1 MKQSDSLAMLNKNS
15 TASTQSKHVKTS
27 SGKTTVD
34 PSKWKTSSEISAKQF
49 MKEDSQSK
57 NRANKMKG
65 NLSEDDEKVEKT
77 ISESNSP
84 MGDFQ
89 KNDVRLRNGSEE
101 SIKNQ

>member
-1 MKQSDSLAMLNKNS
+1 
-15 TASTQSKHVKTS
+15 
-27 SGKTTVD
+27 
-34 PSKWKTSSEISAKQF
+34 

-57 NRANKMKG
+57 SRANKMKG

-89 KNDVRLRNGSEE
+89 KNDMRLRNGSE
-101 SIKNQ
+101 

>member
-1 MKQSDSLAMLNKNS
+1 
-15 TASTQSKHVKTS
+15 
-27 SGKTTVD
+27 
-34 PSKWKTSSEISAKQF
+34 

-65 NLSEDDEKVEKT
+65 NLSEADEKVEKT

-89 KNDVRLRNGSEE
+89 KNDVRFENASEE

>member
-1 MKQSDSLAMLNKNS
+1 
-15 TASTQSKHVKTS
+15 
-27 SGKTTVD
+27 
-34 PSKWKTSSEISAKQF
+34 

-89 KNDVRLRNGSEE
+89 KNDVRLGNGSEE

>member
-1 MKQSDSLAMLNKNS
+1 
-15 TASTQSKHVKTS
+15 
-27 SGKTTVD
+27 
-34 PSKWKTSSEISAKQF
+34 
-49 MKEDSQSK
+49 
-57 NRANKMKG
+57 MKG

-89 KNDVRLRNGSEE
+89 KNDMRLQNGSEE

>member
-1 MKQSDSLAMLNKNS
+1 
-15 TASTQSKHVKTS
+15 
-27 SGKTTVD
+27 
-34 PSKWKTSSEISAKQF
+34 

-89 KNDVRLRNGSEE
+89 KNDMRLRNGSEE

>member
-1 MKQSDSLAMLNKNS
+1 
-15 TASTQSKHVKTS
+15 
-27 SGKTTVD
+27 
-34 PSKWKTSSEISAKQF
+34 

-57 NRANKMKG
+57 SRANKMKG

-89 KNDVRLRNGSEE
+89 KNDVRLGNVSEE

>member
-1 MKQSDSLAMLNKNS
+1 MKQSDLHAMLNKNS

-34 PSKWKTSSEISAKQF
+34 PSKWKTSSEVNEKRF

-57 NRANKMKG
+57 NKANKMKG
-65 NLSEDDEKVEKT
+65 NLSEDEEKIEKT

-84 MGDFQ
+84 MGEFQ
-89 KNDVRLRNGSEE
+89 KNDVRFGNGSEE